1 MFFRNNVI
9 CKEIFTGVFLPVV
22 SYLFVILST
31 REGGYVSVKLQFH
44 NADTD
49 NVDQF
54 IEFLRAGGG
63 ELLTDRVYIKL
74 ANIGQSN
81 GHTGPHNLTHES

>member
-1 MFFRNNVI
+1 M
-9 CKEIFTGVFLPVV
+9 
-22 SYLFVILST
+22 
-31 REGGYVSVKLQFH
+31 KLQFH

-74 ANIGQSN
+74 GNIGQSN
-81 GHTGPHNLTHES
+81 GYTGPHNLTPES